1 MASSNHLATSTP
13 LEDSPKEGAPA
24 GQGFKGHK
32 ALDKKGDARTGLT
45 DGERHSGGQ
54 PASSRSKRL
63 RDRSCTERGR

>member
-13 LEDSPKEGAPA
+13 LEDSLKEGAPA

-45 DGERHSGGQ
+45 DGE
-54 PASSRSKRL
+54 
-63 RDRSCTERGR
+63 